1 MRRRHLFF
9 ALGALGALIGVP
21 TAAHAGDADADS
33 GKPPGYAVSA
43 AQLQQMVAQRFPL
56 RYPVHGVLNLDVQAP
71 RLQMLPEQNRLRAAM
86 AVEVAGPLL
95 SRVHPGS
102 FDVDFALRY
111 EASDRTVRAH
121 QLRLARLN
129 FPNMQPPAQE
139 LLNTY
144 APAVAE
150 RALQEVVLH
159 QLQPSDLRAIDAM
172 GMQPGPI
179 TVTKDGLVIALVL
192 KPL

>member
-9 ALGALGALIGVP
+9 ALGALSGAP
-21 TAAHAGDADADS
+21 AAAHAADADADS
-33 GKPPGYAVSA
+33 GKPPGYAVST

-95 SRVHPGS
+95 SRVHPGR

-159 QLQPSDLRAIDAM
+159 QLQPSDLRAIDTM

-179 TVTKDGLVIALVL
+179 TVTKDGLVIGLVL